1 MALSSELDPLIKKTA
16 EPKKGVAL
24 IGRVG
29 VARELME
36 HSLVKGTTERI
47 AALTLSDIINNEDH
61 SQHFGY
67 LLESHRTT
75 LTATP
80 EDLVQKLSDNTLTN
94 PERAELVGLVETFK
108 ERILVAET
116 VTQTIDRDMLSHI
129 QLFSDD
135 FSALFPPH
143 TNDVGPLIGVL
154 HEGIWRNAM
163 GSTTEY
169 ARIKNLAEKLNEVKK
184 MNDSP
189 ERAHAKKVL
198 AQRLE
203 KHGIQYDQ
211 FQGIFDPKD
220 VAGSTKRLRELI
232 TDKSYKNNWKKW
244 LNTFDYAGQQAKDI
258 VALANDPARGGLAA
272 ANESIANQ
280 IKEVGTFAAAEL
292 GTDPW
297 VHAQVHRVILQEEAA
312 PAKGILPA
320 QHTEGFQTELRPHI
334 DAPTM
339 WDEWE
344 DYAIN
349 SEDNKW
355 LDASGALV
363 TFDQLGDPEKQAYI
377 DDFAAKKRANFIEAT
392 QERGFF
398 GFLMRALGMKDH
410 ATFTSEL
417 KAHLGNRPLDV

>member
-1 MALSSELDPLIKKTA
+1 MTLSSELDPLIKKTA
-16 EPKKGVAL
+16 DPKKGAAL
-24 IGRVG
+24 IGRAG
-29 VARELME
+29 VAKELME
-36 HSLVKGTTERI
+36 HSLVNGTTEKI
-47 AALTLSDIINNEDH
+47 AALTLSDIINNKDH

-67 LLESHRTT
+67 LLESHRAT
-75 LTATP
+75 LTTTP
-80 EDLVQKLSDNTLTN
+80 EDLVQKLSDNTLTD

-116 VTQTIDRDMLSHI
+116 VRQTIDRDMLSHI

-135 FSALFPPH
+135 FSALFPPQ
-143 TNDVGPLIGVL
+143 TDMGPLIGVL
-154 HEGIWRNAM
+154 HEGIWRNVM

-198 AQRLE
+198 AHKLN
-203 KHGIQYDQ
+203 KHGIEYEQ

-244 LNTFDYAGQQAKDI
+244 LNTFDYAGEQAKDI
-258 VALANDPARGGLAA
+258 IALANDPARGGLAA
-272 ANESIANQ
+272 ANEAIANQ

-297 VHAQVHRVILQEEAA
+297 VRAQVHRVMLQEEAA
-312 PAKGILPA
+312 PAKDILPA
-320 QHTEGFQTELRPHI
+320 QHKEGFQTELRPHI

-355 LDASGALV
+355 PDAGGVLV

-377 DDFAAKKRANFIEAT
+377 DDFAAKKRASFIEAT

-410 ATFTSEL
+410 AVFTNEL
-417 KAHLGNRPLDV
+417 KTHLGNRPLDV